1 MPANYTLLYFCEL
14 IYRER
19 IKANLNWSKKL
30 ILYFPFCEIFNILL
44 DQLSFYFVFCWI
56 HSDFILLDPLRFY
69 FAGSTQILF
78 HWIHSDFISLDPL
91 RFYFSGSTQILFYG
105 IHSVLTCH
113 GLRTSS
119 HRLMYICGSLFSL
132 ISLDKIN
139 KRTCIKDIR
148 RSRSACR
155 VSMTSKG
162 QSQHIVSRTS
172 KGQGQHV
179 ECP

>member
-78 HWIHSDFISLDPL
+78 CWIHSDFISLDPL
-91 RFYFSGSTQILFYG
+91 RFYFTGSTQILFHW
-105 IHSVLTCH
+105 IHTDFILWDPLSIDMSWPQNQLAQTDVYLWLTF
-113 GLRTSS
+113 LS
-119 HRLMYICGSLFSL
+119 HIFRQ
-132 ISLDKIN
+132 N
-139 KRTCIKDIR
+139 
-148 RSRSACR
+148 
-155 VSMTSKG
+155 
-162 QSQHIVSRTS
+162 
-172 KGQGQHV
+172 
-179 ECP
+179 